1 MGLVETYERN
11 QQFNAVVRWL
21 HTLRYRELL
30 ASLRDLPQPFRLLDI
45 GCGPGKLYRMLD
57 STFDIEYVGV
67 ELDLELPFVEVLKL
81 RYSGRKN
88 CRIVGESIMKVFD
101 TLGDFD
107 VICALETLEHMPRA
121 DVSVLLDKIAAR
133 RVKLFFASVPVEV
146 GISIWLKNVGSLLC
160 GYTRHTEYTW
170 RETFWA
176 GLYRL
181 DKLPPHGTSHKG
193 FDWRWLRDEMTKR
206 FRVRVRKVP
215 LPGLPATS
223 VFFSAGENI
232 E

>member
-1 MGLVETYERN
+1 MGLLEDYERN
-11 QQFNAVVRWL
+11 QQFNVVARWL

-45 GCGPGKLYRMLD
+45 GCGPGKLYQVLD
-57 STFDIEYVGV
+57 STFDLEYVGV
-67 ELDLELPFVEVLKL
+67 EVEPRFIEALKL

-88 CRIVGESIMKVFD
+88 CRIVAESIMKVFD

-121 DVSVLLDKIAAR
+121 DVTVLLDKIAAR
-133 RVKLFFASVPVEV
+133 HVKLFFASVPVEIGV
-146 GISIWLKNVGSLLC
+146 SIWLKNVGSAIC
-160 GYTRHTEYTW
+160 GYSRHSEYRW
-170 RETFWA
+170 RDTFWA

-181 DKLPPHGTSHKG
+181 DKLPPHGTSHIG

-206 FRVRVRKVP
+206 FPVRMRKVP

-223 VFFSAGENI
+223 VFFSAREGLG
-232 E
+232 